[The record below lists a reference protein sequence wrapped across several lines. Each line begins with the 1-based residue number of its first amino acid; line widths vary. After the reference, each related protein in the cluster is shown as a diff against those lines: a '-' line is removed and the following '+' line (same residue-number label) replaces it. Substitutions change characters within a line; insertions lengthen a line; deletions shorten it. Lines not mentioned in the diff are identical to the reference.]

1 MRWLVNNREVWHSD
15 NKYRIK
21 WDKKAPSKGAQAVK
35 DFIYQNCRS
44 LIWYEEYRL
53 PSCLLRVDF
62 LCSSKSFALEFQ
74 GPQHETFNKHFHE
87 NRNGFLQSIKRDIKK
102 EKILNANGYTLIE
115 IFEKDLPLTRKFFLD
130 KYQIII

>member
-35 DFIYQNCRS
+35 DFIYQNCRN

-53 PSCLLRVDF
+53 PNCLLRVDF
-62 LCSSKSFALEFQ
+62 LCSSKNFGVEYQ
-74 GPQHETFNKHFHE
+74 GSQHETFNKHFHE